1 MTLAASV
8 VVATLTTLACPVS
21 AQDWAAPI
29 TAAQKSLADAGIS
42 IGGGV
47 TGFGQ
52 GMAFGDGLYGV
63 TFGGK
68 ADLLFG
74 LDGGLLG
81 LWNGLSVSAHLEQ
94 QFGQSET
101 ERADGPIIPL
111 NTALALPLLGGT
123 TTDLSLTVT
132 QKFGSDVSVSL
143 GKFNMLDAAAKTPIM
158 GGGGETTFWNTAF
171 AAPISGVAPP
181 YIIGGVF
188 ALKTE
193 PATFSLLIYD
203 PRNAQDLRVIER
215 PFAAGVTFSLSATV
229 PLAIGGLPGFHTLR
243 AAYST
248 QQGFDLEDVP
258 LLLLPPGSA
267 SELRSK
273 QGYYFASY
281 MINQFCWR
289 DPDNPA
295 RGWGLF
301 TQVALSDAN
310 PNPIA
315 GSGFL
320 GLGGSTPFGS
330 RLDDRW
336 GVGWFKY
343 VFSPALKVSA
353 TVAGAGLNDES
364 GLEAYYDAKIADHIR
379 FGPDAQLIWPGTPG
393 KSTALFLGVR
403 GRIVF

>member
-1 MTLAASV
+1 MTLAVSV
-8 VVATLTTLACPVS
+8 LAAALATCACPAA

-29 TAAQKSLADAGIS
+29 TAVQKSLADAGVS

-63 TFGGK
+63 PFGGK
-68 ADLLFG
+68 ADFLLG
-74 LDGGLLG
+74 LDGGRLG
-81 LWNGLSVSAHLEQ
+81 LWNGFTVSAHLEQ
-94 QFGQSET
+94 EFGQNET

-111 NTALALPLLGGT
+111 NTALAFPLLGGT
-123 TTDLSLTVT
+123 TTDLALTVT
-132 QKFGSDVSVSL
+132 QAFGSNFSVSL

-158 GGGGETTFWNTAF
+158 GGGGETTFWNTGF
-171 AAPISGVAPP
+171 AAPISGVTPP
-181 YIIGGVF
+181 YIIGGLF
-188 ALKTE
+188 ALKTA

-203 PRNAQDLRVIER
+203 PRNAQALGVIEH
-215 PFAAGVTFSLSATV
+215 PFADGVTFSLSATV

-258 LLLLPPGSA
+258 QLLLPPGSA
-267 SELRSK
+267 RDLRSM
-273 QGYYFASY
+273 QGYYFGSY
-281 MINQFCWR
+281 MIDQYFWR
-289 DPDNPA
+289 DTDNPA
-295 RGWGLF
+295 RGWGPF
-301 TQVALSDAN
+301 AQVALSDAN

-315 GSGFL
+315 GSGFV
-320 GLGGSTPFGS
+320 GLGGSTPFTG

-343 VFSPALKVSA
+343 VFSPALKASA
-353 TVAGAGLNDES
+353 TVVGASLNDES
-364 GLEAYYDAKIADHIR
+364 GVEAYYDAKIADHIR

-393 KSTALFLGVR
+393 KSTALFLGLR
-403 GRIVF
+403 GRLVF